1 MIPEDWTAT
10 TDVIRETARTQ
21 HPSLLEGKEVRR
33 LGGEMRKHRSVS
45 RERG

>member
-10 TDVIRETARTQ
+10 TDVIRETARTR

-33 LGGEMRKHRSVS
+33 HGGEMKHRSVS